1 MNIHW
6 YFLDMVVK
14 LMYDSTSASDF
25 SKTLLNF
32 MSVLFCTIWLVT
44 AKVTDWRLDHVS
56 VEWFHIDYIDGLFE
70 ASLILEVIVYHW
82 AIVAGIIYLQ
92 S

>member
-1 MNIHW
+1 
-6 YFLDMVVK
+6 MVVK
-14 LMYDSTSASDF
+14 LMNDATRASDF
-25 SKTLLNF
+25 SKTLLSF
-32 MSVLFCTIWLVT
+32 MSILFCTVWLVT
-44 AKVTDWRLDHVS
+44 ANVADWRLDHVS
-56 VEWFHIDYIDGLFE
+56 VEWFHIYYIDGLFE